1 MNTNSQTTTDQP
13 CLCEARKESK
23 KYMINKIPCPIPSTY
38 TNSRL
43 IILNETDSM
52 RRKDNPSTKLAILK
66 KFNINHQ
73 LKFHA

>member
-1 MNTNSQTTTDQP
+1 
-13 CLCEARKESK
+13 
-23 KYMINKIPCPIPSTY
+23 
-38 TNSRL
+38 
-43 IILNETDSM
+43 LNETDSM